1 MKSKITGYLNYIN
14 LFSFLSIAAA
24 SIYTYSY
31 VMKISYYVFFI
42 SYLIEIFIEKKWET
56 IKFDKKTVYFSIIF
70 IFFLLAPISSL
81 FDNTPVYVKY
91 LLERRL
97 PLLGFSI
104 VGLFGLNKLYNIMY
118 LFKTLIISSF
128 VAIVYLI
135 FFRIGINEYIK
146 NTLRAD
152 LFQECR
158 IKYVHGHMMFNFYLN
173 ISIIGIWYILST
185 TWKKTSSIIISLY
198 IIIFVL
204 FMYVLLISEGRTGFT
219 EAFVLIFAMAFFQLW
234 KLKRK
239 AAIVLLILMP
249 FVLYSAISHHRRV
262 NKDYVEIEPRFFFCE
277 TALHLIKQKPF
288 LGYGLSN
295 AQEKF
300 DTERVKYQSEYFR
313 IWSQKINNVDSHNQY
328 LQTTLEFGLVGLL
341 LLLLIYYFPFSM
353 VNSSRITLLSLFVV
367 LYSYH
372 SIFDMFITGQFATVF
387 SILILLILDDNDKS
401 SNEIK
406 LNQ

>member
-1 MKSKITGYLNYIN
+1 MKSKNTFYLNYIN

-31 VMKISYYVFFI
+31 VMKISLYVFFI

-56 IKFDKKTVYFSIIF
+56 IKFNKKTVYFSIIL
-70 IFFLLAPISSL
+70 IFFLFAPISSL
-81 FDNTPVYVKY
+81 FDKTPVYVKY

-104 VGLFGLNKLYNIMY
+104 VGLFGLNKLYNIIY
-118 LFKTLIISSF
+118 LFKTLIISSL
-128 VAIVYLI
+128 VAIIYII
-135 FFRIGINEYIK
+135 FFRIGINEYVK

-152 LFQECR
+152 LFQEFR

-173 ISIIGIWYILST
+173 LSIIGIWYILST
-185 TWKKTSSIIISLY
+185 TWKKTSWVLISFY
-198 IIIFVL
+198 CIAFTM
-204 FMYVLLISEGRTGFT
+204 FMYILLISEGRTGFT
-219 EAFVLIFAMAFFQLW
+219 EACILILAVAFFQLW

-239 AAIVLLILMP
+239 AAIILLILMP
-249 FVLYSAISHHRRV
+249 FIMYGAISHHRRV
-262 NKDYVEIEPRFFFCE
+262 NKDYVEIEPRLFLYK
-277 TALHLIKQKPF
+277 TAYYLIKEKPVF
-288 LGYGLSN
+288 GYGLSN

-300 DTERVKYQSEYFR
+300 DIERVKYQTEWFR

-328 LQTTLEFGLVGLL
+328 LQTTLEFGFVGLL
-341 LLLLIYYFPFSM
+341 LLLLIYYFPFLI
-353 VNSSRITLLSLFVV
+353 VNSDRITLLTLFVG

-372 SIFDMFITGQFATVF
+372 SIFDMFITGQFAIVF
-387 SILILLILDDNDKS
+387 SILMLLILDDKS
-401 SNEIK
+401 SGEIK